1 MKIRVLQGSC
11 MDNRSNAQEMRTTA
25 RLLLADRRRSPLF
38 LVLLLLSSVWISCD
52 APVKVGL
59 IGDQFGAVNADS
71 AYAVMDKAVL
81 RLQQQQPDVV
91 VQVGDMLESIRN
103 IDSYEAYQKNWRTAA
118 SIMDQVKRPWFLAFG
133 DHDVV
138 PPEYQP
144 LSGDR
149 SREKW
154 ALQLARL
161 QGLPVDSL
169 PYYGVSIK
177 GYHFIFLYS
186 LENLHTDPRW
196 GSIFLNSISDRQ
208 MKWLERELDT
218 HQHAKGIIV
227 ILHHPHWYVWSNWYR
242 IHELLRRYPVKAVI
256 AGHYHYS
263 QDEGILDGIHY
274 YVMGST
280 GGVINDTDPNSGG
293 TFVYGLMTLS
303 QKTPPRFLLRSVRSD
318 SVIAV
323 PSRRSMDRIQAVE
336 CMLDGLWQDENIV
349 LRQGKLFD
357 RNGDKLTSLHGI
369 GLESIANPIDVPISI
384 VIEYDTTLI
393 AAARWNAGPVP
404 LDGRAKLELK
414 PGLGMGW
421 ANYSNVGKLD
431 KSKPVWEADLRPENR
446 YTLKSITLNVFVSFR
461 DDRERRVHRTITYGI
476 N

>member
-1 MKIRVLQGSC
+1 MKQ
-11 MDNRSNAQEMRTTA
+11 
-25 RLLLADRRRSPLF
+25 PHLF
-38 LVLLLLSSVWISCD
+38 FVLLLILFFLVSCN

-59 IGDQFGAVNADS
+59 IGDQFGAVNTDS
-71 AYAVMDKAVL
+71 AYTVMHKAVL
-81 RLQQQQPDVV
+81 RLQRDQPDVV
-91 VQVGDMLESIRN
+91 IHVGDMLESARN
-103 IDSYEAYQKNWRTAA
+103 IQSFEDYQKNWRTAT
-118 SIMDQVKRPWFLAFG
+118 SIMGKLNRPWFLAFG

-154 ALQLARL
+154 ALKLAHQ

-169 PYYGVSIK
+169 PYYGATVK

-208 MKWLERELDT
+208 LSWLKMELDN
-218 HQHAKGIIV
+218 HKDSKGIIV

-263 QDEGILDGIHY
+263 QDEGMLDGIRY
-274 YVMGST
+274 YVMGSA
-280 GGVINDTDPNSGG
+280 GGIINDTDPHSGG
-293 TFVYGLMTLS
+293 SFVYGLMTLS
-303 QKTPPRFLLRSVRSD
+303 ERRQPRFLLRSVTSD
-318 SVIAV
+318 SIISI

-336 CMLDGLWQDENIV
+336 CMLDGLGQDENIV

-357 RNGDKLTSLHGI
+357 KNGEKLTALHGI
-369 GLESIANPIDVPISI
+369 GLESIANPIDIPIFISI
-384 VIEYDTTLI
+384 QYDTTLI
-393 AAARWNAGPVP
+393 EASRWNAGPAPV
-404 LDGRAKLELK
+404 DGRAKLELK

-421 ANYSNVGKLD
+421 ANYSNVGKWD
-431 KSKPVWEADLRPENR
+431 RSKPVWVADLRPQNK
-446 YTLKSITLNVFVSFR
+446 YNIKNIKLNVFVSFQ
-461 DDRERRVHRTITYGI
+461 DDRVRQLHRTIIYGI

>member
-1 MKIRVLQGSC
+1 
-11 MDNRSNAQEMRTTA
+11 MDNRSNAQEMKATVH
-25 RLLLADRRRSPLF
+25 LLLSDGLNRPHRF
-38 LVLLLLSSVWISCD
+38 LVLLLMTCFLVSCD

-59 IGDQFGAVNADS
+59 IGDQFGAATADS

-81 RLQQQQPDVV
+81 RLQREQPDVV
-91 VQVGDMLESIRN
+91 VHVGDMVESVRN
-103 IDSYEAYQKNWRTAA
+103 IHSFEDYQKNWLTAA
-118 SIMDQVKRPWFLAFG
+118 SIMNKLNRPWFLAFG

-144 LSGDR
+144 LSGDH
-149 SREKW
+149 SREEW
-154 ALQLARL
+154 AFRLAHL

-208 MKWLERELDT
+208 MSWLKTELDT
-218 HQHAKGIIV
+218 HKDSKGIVV

-256 AGHYHYS
+256 AGHFHYS
-263 QDEGILDGIHY
+263 QDDGILDGIRY
-274 YVMGST
+274 CVMGST

-293 TFVYGLMTLS
+293 AFVYGLMTLFERK
-303 QKTPPRFLLRSVRSD
+303 QPGFVVRSVKSD
-318 SVIAV
+318 SVISV
-323 PSRRSMDRIQAVE
+323 PSRRSMDRIQAIE
-336 CMLDGLWQDENIV
+336 CMLDGLWQDENMV
-349 LRQGKLFD
+349 LRQGRLFD
-357 RNGDKLTSLHGI
+357 KNGDKLTLLHGI
-369 GLESIANPIDVPISI
+369 GLESIANPVDVPITI
-384 VIEYDTTLI
+384 AIEYDTTLI
-393 AAARWNAGPVP
+393 GATRWNIGPAPV
-404 LDGRAKLELK
+404 DGRAKLELK

-421 ANYSNVGKLD
+421 ANYSNVGKWD
-431 KSKPVWEADLRPENR
+431 KSKPVWAADLRPQIR
-446 YTLKSITLNVFVSFR
+446 HDLKSITLNVFVSFQ
-461 DDRERRVHRTITYGI
+461 DDRVRRVKRTITYSI